1 MKIDLKGFTE
11 KFYQETCTGERKQVL
26 NTLTTLKKMGIWFQI
41 VMLVIPTLNDS
52 EKDFKEMCV
61 WIKENL
67 GVDMPVH
74 FTRFHP
80 TYKMKDL
87 PPTPVKTLEMA
98 RKAALDTR
106 LRFPY
111 VANVPGHEGEN
122 TYCPHCQNIVI
133 RRAGL
138 SILENHLKDNTCKDG
153 NQSIPGIW
161 S

>member
-1 MKIDLKGFTE
+1 
-11 KFYQETCTGERKQVL
+11 
-26 NTLTTLKKMGIWFQI
+26 
-41 VMLVIPTLNDS
+41 MLVIPTLNDS

-87 PPTPVKTLEMA
+87 LPTPVKTLEMA

-106 LRFPY
+106 FASLMWLM
-111 VANVPGHEGEN
+111 
-122 TYCPHCQNIVI
+122 CPDMKVKIPIV
-133 RRAGL
+133 RTAKT
-138 SILENHLKDNTCKDG
+138 S
-153 NQSIPGIW
+153 
-161 S
+161 